1 MRPGLTLAGLAAG
14 LVIGL
19 TGMGGG
25 ALLTPMLVLLFGVD
39 PLVAVSND
47 VVVSL
52 ILKPIGGAVHLRHG
66 DVDRRIVGWLA
77 LGSVPAAF
85 SGVLLLHAIGGQHTK
100 TLKLLLGV
108 VLLVAAGAI
117 VAKELL
123 GRSKGTETR
132 PRIHLRRTIAI
143 GIIGGLMV
151 GLTSVGSGSLMIVLL
166 LLLYPNLDGRVLVGT
181 DLVQAIPLVASAAAG
196 HLIFGEFRLAIALPL
211 LLGAVPGVYL
221 GARVSSRAHNRW
233 LRPVLAFTLCASAL
247 KLLNV
252 GGPPFTLAVVGAA
265 VVLVTSTLRTGRRM
279 QPVPG
284 LVLDQAP
291 VGVGPSGA

>member
-1 MRPGLTLAGLAAG
+1 MHGVRPGLTLAGLAAG

-47 VVVSL
+47 IVVSL

-85 SGVLLLHAIGGQHTK
+85 SGVLLLHAIGGQRTHV
-100 TLKLLLGV
+100 LRPLLGV
-108 VLLVAAGAI
+108 VLFVAAAAI

-123 GRSKGTETR
+123 GRANGSEAR
-132 PRIHLRRTIAI
+132 PNLRVKRTVAI
-143 GIIGGLMV
+143 GVIGGLMV

-166 LLLYPNLDGRVLVGT
+166 MVLYPTLDGRVLIGT

-196 HLIFGEFRLAIALPL
+196 HLIFGEFRMAIALPL
-211 LLGAVPGVYL
+211 LLGAVPGVYF
-221 GARVSSRAHNRW
+221 GARVSARANNRW
-233 LRPVLAFTLCASAL
+233 LRPLLAFTLTASAL
-247 KLLNV
+247 KLLNIS
-252 GGPPFTLAVVGAA
+252 GPRFAAGLVAATALIGVAA
-265 VVLVTSTLRTGRRM
+265 VRTGRAARISRAAG
-279 QPVPG
+279 VSV
-284 LVLDQAP
+284 LV
-291 VGVGPSGA
+291 S